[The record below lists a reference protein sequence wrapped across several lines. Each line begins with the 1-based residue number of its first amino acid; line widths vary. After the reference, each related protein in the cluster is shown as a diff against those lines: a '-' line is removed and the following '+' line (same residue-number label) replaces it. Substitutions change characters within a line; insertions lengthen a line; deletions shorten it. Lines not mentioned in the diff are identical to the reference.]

1 MTSYEAKIQ
10 HELTLWQLKMT
21 KKPTL
26 IGRLT
31 KGVQD
36 KYNGLIPEK
45 VHNFITASIQN
56 MVQVVLAGSKF
67 TTADPLNGVN
77 LEVREKKVQERLNF
91 YRKTAAVE
99 GAGTGAGGIL
109 LGLAD
114 FPLLLTIKMKFLFE
128 LAAIYGYDV
137 TDVRERL
144 FILNLFQLAFSSETK
159 RRDTYEKVLR
169 WDETVATLD
178 ADSMDWRLFQ
188 QEYRDYIDLVK
199 MFQLVPVIGAAVGA
213 YANYNLLGTLG
224 ETAKMGYRL
233 RYFKEA

>member
-1 MTSYEAKIQ
+1 MTSYEAKVQ
-10 HELTLWQLKMT
+10 QELRLWRLKMT
-21 KKPTL
+21 KKPSL
-26 IGRLT
+26 VGRFT
-31 KGVQD
+31 KGFQD

-45 VHNFITASIQN
+45 VHKFFTTSIQN
-56 MVQVVLAGSKF
+56 MVQVVLTGSKF
-67 TTADPLNGVN
+67 TTADPLRGGS
-77 LEVREKKVQERLNF
+77 LEEREKKAEERLSF

-137 TDVRERL
+137 RDVKERVY
-144 FILNLFQLAFSSETK
+144 ILQLFQLAFSSETK

-169 WDETVATLD
+169 WDETVGHMNTE
-178 ADSMDWRLFQ
+178 SMDWRLFQ
-188 QEYRDYIDLVK
+188 QEYRDYIDLAK
-199 MFQLVPVIGAAVGA
+199 MLQLVPVIGAAVGA

-233 RYFKEA
+233 RYFK